1 MISNLVYKAI
11 RPAVFKMDPENAHS
25 MTIKA
30 LKTGAVRN
38 CCVTRSE
45 RLEQDIFGL
54 KFINP
59 AGLSAGF
66 DKNAEVIAPALKLGF
81 GFTEVGT
88 VTPQPQGGNPRPRIF
103 RDPTNGAVINRMGFP
118 NGGLHV
124 FRPNLEKFLNA
135 SSRPQGVVGINI
147 GMNKTQENPAE
158 DYCALIKELAPLADY
173 LTVNISSPNTPGLR
187 NLQEKEPLTELI
199 TQMKKALSETCP
211 ENAPALLIKLAP
223 DLDEKQQKEIAG
235 VLMETGVSGVIL
247 SNTTLDRPDYL
258 SEGFKDEAGG
268 LSGSPV
274 REKSTA
280 IIRNFYKLTDGKLP
294 IIGVGG
300 ISTAE
305 HAYEKIK
312 AGASLVQL
320 YSGMIYEGPSI
331 ASKINSGLLELLN
344 RDGYTNISDAIGQE
358 GL

>member
-1 MISNLVYKAI
+1 MISNLVYKAV
-11 RPAVFKMDPENAHS
+11 RPAVFKMDPEDAHGF
-25 MTIKA
+25 TIKA
-30 LKTGAVRN
+30 LKTGMIRN
-38 CCVTRSE
+38 CSVTKSE
-45 RLEQDIFGL
+45 RLEQEIFGL
-54 KFINP
+54 KFVNP
-59 AGLSAGF
+59 VGLSAGF
-66 DKNAEVIAPALKLGF
+66 DKNAEVISPALKLGF

-88 VTPQPQGGNPRPRIF
+88 VTPLPQGGNPRPRIF
-103 RDPTNGAVINRMGFP
+103 RDPANNAVINRMGFP
-118 NGGLHV
+118 NGGVRV
-124 FRPNLEKFLNA
+124 FRPNLEKFLN
-135 SSRPQGVVGINI
+135 SSSKPAGVVGINI

-199 TQMKKALSETCP
+199 TEMKKALSDTCP
-211 ENAPALLIKLAP
+211 DNAPALLIKLAP
-223 DLDEKQQKEIAG
+223 DLNEQQQEEIAG
-235 VLMETGVSGVIL
+235 VLMDTGVNGVIS

-258 SEGFKDEAGG
+258 SDGFKDEAGG
-268 LSGSPV
+268 LSGAPV

-300 ISTAE
+300 ISNAE

-312 AGASLVQL
+312 AGATLVQL

-331 ASKINSGLLELLN
+331 ASNINKELIELLD
-344 RDGYTNISDAIGQE
+344 RDGYTNISEAIGQE
-358 GL
+358 NA